1 MENYIDFSN
10 CKIDKLKGYRGA
22 NGKKISV
29 IYNGERYMLKF
40 SKENNGIKYNT
51 CATEYLGCHIF
62 NSLGIEAQQTIL
74 GHYNNQPVV
83 ACKDIETNGYH
94 LMEFSMIKNTIIE
107 SSGSGTGTDLTD
119 IMTTIKEQQLYSPT
133 ELKKHFW
140 NVFVADSFI
149 GNFDRHNSNWGLLVN
164 QQTGDTKLAPIY
176 DCGSSLFPRPNAQEM
191 KEILSSPDKINERVF
206 VFPTSAIQIN
216 NKKVNYFDYISSLKN
231 PDCTA
236 AVKRILPKINMEKI
250 NSIIENAPILPIQ
263 KQFYKEMLL
272 QRKQRILDFTLEKYN
287 ELSLKRKSFNRG
299 LER

>member
-1 MENYIDFSN
+1 MENSIDFSN
-10 CKIDKLKGYRGA
+10 YKIDIYKGYRGA
-22 NGKKISV
+22 NGKKLSV

-40 SKENNGIKYNT
+40 PAEYNGIKYNT
-51 CATEYLGCHIF
+51 CVTEYLGCHIF
-62 NSLGIEAQQTIL
+62 NSIGIEAQQTIL

-83 ACKDIETNGYH
+83 ACKDMETNGYH

-140 NVFVADSFI
+140 NVFVADSLI

-164 QQTGDTKLAPIY
+164 QQTGDAKLAPIY
-176 DCGSSLFPRPNAQEM
+176 DCGSSLYPRPNTQQM
-191 KEILSSPDKINERVF
+191 KEILSSPDKINERIF

-231 PDCTA
+231 PDCTD
-236 AVKRILPKINMEKI
+236 AVKRILPKINMGKI
-250 NSIIENAPILPIQ
+250 NSIIENSPILPIQ